1 MKVEPS
7 ELAIIEMI
15 AKAIKRYRLDEKR
28 EMVMLGMQQML
39 KITLTS
45 KREKSL
51 ALEEFGYIQPGDNRQ
66 SRSAD
71 SGHCVGSWLPEACCG
86 YTLLGCVPM
95 NFVNCG
101 TASTE

>member
-1 MKVEPS
+1 MKADPS

-15 AKAIKRYRLDEKR
+15 AKAIKRYRLGAKR

-39 KITLTS
+39 KIPFAP

-51 ALEEFGYIQPGDNRQ
+51 ALEEVGYIQPSDNRQ

-71 SGHCVGSWLPEACCG
+71 SGQYVGSRLPDACCG
-86 YTLLGCVPM
+86 YTP
-95 NFVNCG
+95 
-101 TASTE
+101 